1 MDQNT
6 IIVVSVFGAA
16 LLLLLLI
23 SGVLCA
29 QVASLRRKVSDLSA
43 SGRLRVQLETK
54 WLRHFL
60 KIHTLTIMRIN
71 RKLKMNPDK
80 NHAFHNPGLTPD
92 EELSRRG
99 YSMYQG
105 PDDDV
110 ESGRGTERQ
119 TGGQF
124 VEELAKELDK
134 RQHKQDNTPNFLL
147 QGVDETKKKINNPV
161 ANHVNRQ
168 SETNPN
174 FIY

>member
-1 MDQNT
+1 MDHNT

-43 SGRLRVQLETK
+43 SGRLRVQ
-54 WLRHFL
+54 
-60 KIHTLTIMRIN
+60 
-71 RKLKMNPDK
+71 KLKMNPDK

-124 VEELAKELDK
+124 VEELARELDK

-147 QGVDETKKKINNPV
+147 QGVDESKKKINNPI
-161 ANHVNRQ
+161 ANQVNRQ

>member
-43 SGRLRVQLETK
+43 SGRLRVQ
-54 WLRHFL
+54 
-60 KIHTLTIMRIN
+60 
-71 RKLKMNPDK
+71 KLKMNPDK